1 MRQFRIDF
9 AMNNR
14 HEMIV
19 DSEKGIFRH
28 ELDELELQM
37 LRSQTVPYLLP
48 IEWSEI
54 DGIVTFRYALTGMRM
69 LVHRLQQEPITM
81 EQYYGLLLSVT
92 DALLECKDYML
103 RPESCML
110 NDQFIFTGER
120 MDDIRFVYLPLKE
133 ADGIGLQPVD
143 GLLQLAVRWT
153 TYIDTIDGEGL
164 KRIVQSL
171 GQSRSPL
178 NNLRETLLEL
188 IANGHGGGAASLC
201 EIASRPKEQP
211 FASQPYAGLVD
222 KPEQHVLRQSISE
235 AGKERNGLPLNI
247 VLMNDAEQSNGGE
260 LLHDADEP
268 EQGARRRQGKWMMIA
283 AWALGAACVWR
294 FLYMSEP
301 SRSNLLICA
310 ALTLLLTGGLYY
322 AWTKIGSLFIRE
334 KASEDDREWMEP
346 LSGPLDPDP
355 PKAKA
360 AWKWSSEPVM
370 PEYELPLSSTTS
382 SMGNYSIPPSASQ
395 PSQQGARKRLE
406 PTTVISETE
415 NKAVQAGE
423 INEAH
428 ARQPWLSRV
437 WNGQEEKIEIDADS
451 FKIGRSID
459 GAGYSED
466 AEGVSRLHLEIER
479 VNGEHHAKDL
489 GSRNGSLL
497 NGKLMVP
504 YKAYKLEAGDR
515 IHLAGDKGPLYE
527 LRTG

>member
-9 AMNNR
+9 AMNHG

-28 ELDELELQM
+28 ELDELEIQM

-48 IEWSEI
+48 IEWLEI
-54 DGIVTFRYALTGMRM
+54 DGAVTFRYALTGMKM

-120 MDDIRFVYLPLKE
+120 MDDIRFVYLPLKDG
-133 ADGIGLQPVD
+133 DGIGLQPVD

-171 GQSRSPL
+171 DQSRSPL
-178 NNLRETLLEL
+178 NHLRETLLEL
-188 IANGHGGGAASLC
+188 IANGYNSSAVTLRDNP
-201 EIASRPKEQP
+201 SRQKEQP
-211 FASQPYAGLVD
+211 FASQPYARPAD
-222 KPEQHVLRQSISE
+222 KPERHDLHQSLSE
-235 AGKERNGLPLNI
+235 AGKKRNGLPFNI
-247 VLMNDAEQSNGGE
+247 VLMNDAEESNSGE
-260 LLHDADEP
+260 LPYYADEL
-268 EQGARRRQGKWMMIA
+268 EQGARQRQGKWMMMA

-322 AWTKIGSLFIRE
+322 AWTKTGSLFIRD
-334 KASEDDREWMEP
+334 KASEDDKEWLEP
-346 LSGPLDPDP
+346 LSGPLNPDP
-355 PKAKA
+355 LKASA
-360 AWKWSSEPVM
+360 SWKRSSEPEM
-370 PEYELPLSSTTS
+370 PEYELPPSGTTS

-395 PSQQGARKRLE
+395 PSWQGDRKRLE
-406 PTTVISETE
+406 PTTLFSETE
-415 NKAVQAGE
+415 NKAAQDTE
-423 INEAH
+423 FIEAY

-437 WNGQEEKIEIDADS
+437 WNGQEEKIALDADS

-504 YKAYKLEAGDR
+504 YKAYKLDAGDR